1 MAPFLK
7 DFRLLAFMKLPG
19 ATMAA
24 ACLQCVLAAAAA
36 VFPLFFVVF
45 FFFWVGCTGVFSE

>member
-45 FFFWVGCTGVFSE
+45 FLGWLYRCIL